1 MNPTDP
7 TASRPTDSMKS
18 NLGEAGSH
26 LKQAAQDTG
35 HALKGA
41 ASAAGDELRLGRA
54 SVKSDLAD
62 GALAGMAAAGDVAGA
77 AREQADELMEKGRDL
92 IESAAELIRERPLA
106 AFASALAAGWVV
118 AKLTR
123 SNDR

>member
-7 TASRPTDSMKS
+7 TATQSMKS
-18 NLGEAGSH
+18 NLGEASGH

-35 HALKGA
+35 QALKGA
-41 ASAAGDELRLGRA
+41 VDAAGDELRLGRA
-54 SVKSDLAD
+54 NVKSGLSDT
-62 GALAGMAAAGDVAGA
+62 ALAGMAAAGDAAGA

-92 IESAAELIRERPLA
+92 LDSASALIRERPLA
-106 AFASALAAGWVV
+106 AFGTALAAGWVISR
-118 AKLTR
+118 LTR